1 MHKNVTLL
9 WEQLGKLWPKEWH
22 RSEFPRFSVYFIYPR
37 HGDEEASSPRNASEC
52 IQTKK
57 ISNKSLPFW
66 AKGPGKKKPQ
76 KREIKN
82 SMLLTIVQKSEKL
95 WSINI
100 TKHA

>member
-1 MHKNVTLL
+1 MEMKKPVVP
-9 WEQLGKLWPKEWH
+9 EMPVSAYKQ
-22 RSEFPRFSVYFIYPR
+22 
-37 HGDEEASSPRNASEC
+37 
-52 IQTKK
+52 KK

-100 TKHA
+100 TKHAQQLYAENC